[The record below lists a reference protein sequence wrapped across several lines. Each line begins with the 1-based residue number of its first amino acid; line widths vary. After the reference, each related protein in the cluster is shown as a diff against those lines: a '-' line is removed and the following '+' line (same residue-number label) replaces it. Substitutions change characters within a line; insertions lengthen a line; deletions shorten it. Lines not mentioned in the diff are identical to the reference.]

1 MADSKILL
9 FNRWSTDGVQVNDV
23 GLKNKINLKPVIV
36 PRSGGKYAPISF
48 HKNDMN
54 IVERFINR
62 LYVPGHKG
70 KKHQI
75 ASGECV
81 GQSIVVM
88 TAVKKAFEL
97 IEKQTNKN
105 PVQVLV
111 DALINAAPFEEVA
124 AYRLGGIIARKAIV
138 VSPQRRLDL
147 ALRLV
152 TQDVFRSTFRKKT
165 TLAEAIAK
173 ELISIA
179 GNDPKT
185 HAIMERT
192 RLEKEAEGA
201 R

>member
-1 MADSKILL
+1 MTDSKILL

-152 TQDVFRSTFRKKT
+152 TQDIFRSTFRNKT
-165 TLAEAIAK
+165 TLAEAMAK
-173 ELISIA
+173 ELVSIA
-179 GNDPKT
+179 SNDPKT
-185 HAIMERT
+185 RAIMERT

>member
-1 MADSKILL
+1 MNEKLLL
-9 FNRWSTDGVQVNDV
+9 FNRWSTEGVQIPDL
-23 GLKNKINLKPVIV
+23 GLKNKINLKPVVV
-36 PRSGGKYAPISF
+36 PRSGGRYATIAF

-54 IVERFINR
+54 VVERFINK

-70 KKHQI
+70 KKHKI
-75 ASGECV
+75 ASGELV

-88 TAVKKAFEL
+88 TAVKKAFEM
-97 IEKQTNKN
+97 IEKKANKN

-111 DALINAAPFEEVA
+111 DAIINAAPYEEVA

-147 ALRLV
+147 ALRFI
-152 TQDVFRSTFRKKT
+152 TQGIFRATFRHNITFEDAITKE
-165 TLAEAIAK
+165 LLAIA
-173 ELISIA
+173 S
-179 GNDPKT
+179 NDPKT
-185 HAIMERT
+185 FAVMERS

>member
-1 MADSKILL
+1 MADSKVLL
-9 FNRWSTDGVQVNDV
+9 FNRWSTEGVEIRDL

-36 PRSGGKYAPISF
+36 PRSGGRYAPIAF

-54 IVERFINR
+54 VVERLINK

-70 KKHQI
+70 KKHHTS
-75 ASGECV
+75 SGECV

-97 IEKQTNKN
+97 IEKRANKN

-111 DALINAAPFEEVA
+111 DAIINAAPYEEVA

-138 VSPQRRLDL
+138 VSPQRRLDV
-147 ALRLV
+147 ALRLISH
-152 TQDVFRSTFRKKT
+152 DIFRASFRHNT
-165 TLAEAIAK
+165 TLEEAIAK
-173 ELISIA
+173 ELIAIA
-179 GNDPKT
+179 NNDGKA
-185 HAIMERT
+185 HAVMERS

>member
-9 FNRWSTDGVQVNDV
+9 FNRWSTEGIAVNDV
-23 GLKNKINLKPVIV
+23 GLKNKINLKPIIV
-36 PRSGGKYAPISF
+36 PRSGGRYATISF

-54 IVERFINR
+54 VVERLINK

-97 IEKQTNKN
+97 IEKRTNKN
-105 PVQVLV
+105 PIQVLV

-152 TQDVFRSTFRKKT
+152 SQNIFRSTFRHNT
-165 TLAEAIAK
+165 TLAETIAK
-173 ELISIA
+173 ELIAIA
-179 GNDPKT
+179 ANDSKT
-185 HAIMERT
+185 LAVMERT

>member
-88 TAVKKAFEL
+88 TAVKKAFDS
-97 IEKQTNKN
+97 IEKKTNK
-105 PVQVLV
+105 
-111 DALINAAPFEEVA
+111 
-124 AYRLGGIIARKAIV
+124 
-138 VSPQRRLDL
+138 
-147 ALRLV
+147 
-152 TQDVFRSTFRKKT
+152 
-165 TLAEAIAK
+165 
-173 ELISIA
+173 
-179 GNDPKT
+179 
-185 HAIMERT
+185 
-192 RLEKEAEGA
+192 
-201 R
+201 